1 MAPRVAIPGFTLLM
15 SLALHGALLGGVG
28 WLAFRS
34 LEARPVPQGPVAPP
48 PAERTIPVELP
59 SFAEGTLL
67 EERIPEPVG
76 DAPRHAGGTTVP
88 RVDTGKPGRG
98 GEATVDN
105 PAVHLSDVDERMR
118 LSADLMSRLDR
129 DQVQRLRTGAERAS
143 REDRRSTTNPTELIF
158 LATGPGV
165 RAERRAPGA
174 RDPSRG
180 ALQASPAAVLG
191 GRPGAG
197 ELPSDEGLVRGSRS
211 GTVRASPGVGVHD
224 GEPGPDHRASA
235 AVTTARPDVTQ
246 ASVSVEALKRNRP
259 ADDVDSE
266 QEVATTVRSL
276 VHASTAGGVPSGGGV
291 GGSAGGGEPGA
302 GGARGVGSHPQPL
315 GLGEGDWLDLDTND
329 PRLLPY
335 FRQVHAKVDPLWA
348 NAFPHSAM
356 VQLKQ
361 GTVILEFTIAQDGT
375 VKVSWPPARPSG
387 IDEFDRNCAD
397 ALRRAGPFG
406 PIPKELGVTSLHVR
420 APFVASNPIR

>member
-180 ALQASPAAVLG
+180 ALQA
-191 GRPGAG
+191 
-197 ELPSDEGLVRGSRS
+197 
-211 GTVRASPGVGVHD
+211 
-224 GEPGPDHRASA
+224 
-235 AVTTARPDVTQ
+235 
-246 ASVSVEALKRNRP
+246 
-259 ADDVDSE
+259 
-266 QEVATTVRSL
+266 
-276 VHASTAGGVPSGGGV
+276 
-291 GGSAGGGEPGA
+291 
-302 GGARGVGSHPQPL
+302 
-315 GLGEGDWLDLDTND
+315 
-329 PRLLPY
+329 
-335 FRQVHAKVDPLWA
+335 
-348 NAFPHSAM
+348 
-356 VQLKQ
+356 
-361 GTVILEFTIAQDGT
+361 
-375 VKVSWPPARPSG
+375 
-387 IDEFDRNCAD
+387 
-397 ALRRAGPFG
+397 
-406 PIPKELGVTSLHVR
+406 
-420 APFVASNPIR
+420 